1 MSKEKKIASLLAGS
15 ALTMAAIPLAGTA
28 LASEPA
34 PAGGQAAAADE
45 QAARAEAS
53 VARALDTRQVV
64 HHIQGA
70 FLWNQEAATDNATLA
85 KDLYQSPVHLC
96 GAQGQTDGA
105 LAEASAAQTSPIDF
119 IEVTGDVENAFA
131 ASVDEFEQKAPMR
144 KIMGCTCFGNPADG
158 RASAN
163 ADVAGFRLS
172 ALVEE
177 ASPIEEAN
185 TITFTSRDGYQVA
198 LPLQYVLQR
207 YSLIVTTVNGEA
219 AADAVGCANQLWLGG
234 TSARSFARDVV
245 AISITKEADPPAAP
259 GSGAGAA
266 PNVGIMEGATEA

>member
-1 MSKEKKIASLLAGS
+1 MNSGKKIASLLAGG
-15 ALTMAAIPLAGTA
+15 ALTMAAVPLAGTA
-28 LASEPA
+28 LASEAVPD
-34 PAGGQAAAADE
+34 GQSGTNVPAAD
-45 QAARAEAS
+45 ASAES
-53 VARALDTRQVV
+53 HVARALGARQV
-64 HHIQGA
+64 IQHVQGVFA
-70 FLWNQEAATDNATLA
+70 WNQDAITDNATLA
-85 KDLYQSPVHLC
+85 KDLYQSPAYLC
-96 GAQGQTDGA
+96 GAQGDVDA
-105 LAEASAAQTSPIDF
+105 SLAAEAGKPAAIDF
-119 IEVTGDVENAFA
+119 IEVTGDVENAFT
-131 ASVDEFEQKAPMR
+131 ASVADFKQKAPMR

-177 ASPIEEAN
+177 ASPIEGAN

-245 AISITKEADPPAAP
+245 SISITRETEPPAAP
-259 GSGAGAA
+259 GSGTGAA